1 MQTIITL
8 NTIGLIILFVI
19 CSLFLILLL
28 NAYKHIAKLE
38 DEKAEAIKRAD
49 YHVKQLKKKAGYD
62 DQHGFD
68 FGEKGA
74 TK

>member
-38 DEKAEAIKRAD
+38 DEKAEAIRLYKEECSKILFE
-49 YHVKQLKKKAGYD
+49 VKK
-62 DQHGFD
+62 
-68 FGEKGA
+68 
-74 TK
+74 